1 MYVCNC
7 NGLSEGAVRK
17 EIAQRSRAGGGSGP
31 GSVGQLFGCFGC
43 KPQCGKCVVDLKQ
56 LIDEANRTGSL
67 LLAAE

>member
-7 NGLSEGAVRK
+7 NGLSEGAVR
-17 EIAQRSRAGGGSGP
+17 EQIARRSSAGGGSGP

-43 KPQCGKCVVDLKQ
+43 KAQCGKCVAEMKQ
-56 LIDEANRTGSL
+56 LIDEASRPRSM